1 MATLSL
7 QEVMQM
13 RQRMIFRKTVW
24 ASVVGFFL
32 LAPSVHAAP
41 PVSFDND
48 ACNNPSAEARL
59 RQREAAV
66 LGPAHADS
74 HARARA
80 KQCRVAAGLDRVAT
94 PDDQVLAAAKAQA
107 TNTAGQW
114 SAPFVIPV
122 VGITAVL
129 LHTGKVLFWSYE
141 PTQYH
146 NPAASNTGVAYVW
159 DPATRTGHP
168 ITPPENIWCAGQ
180 TILSDG
186 RVFIAG
192 GNLRYPDPNAPE
204 GQQNFQGALSSYT
217 FNPLS
222 ESWTTQPNMSVGRW
236 YPTVTKL
243 ADNRVVITSGLD
255 ETGSGNTT
263 SVVELFTPAA
273 GMDSVGTM
281 STVSL
286 HHPSGMYPFQYLLGS
301 GQMMQA
307 GPAFYNTV
315 LLTPGAW
322 SWSSIPNMLS
332 SHYEYANGVIYT
344 DASVTPVKQAVM
356 IAGGAEGDS
365 AFRNNEWFDVGNPNA
380 GWRQFPQWLQPRH
393 NANTVILPDGTL
405 FTVGGNAAS
414 NGYDNPHFDS
424 ELYNKPAGD
433 PTGTWIPMS
442 PNTIQAGYHS
452 SAILLPDA
460 TVLLSQDDMNPLAA
474 STHQAQVYSPPYL
487 FKGARPNISSAPGTL
502 SLGQTFTVGSST
514 PNVSSVALVA
524 PGAVTHGNDMHQRY
538 IKLRYTKQGAKN
550 LRVTLPASSSLVPP
564 GYYMLFIIDS
574 QGVPSV
580 AKFVRVS

>member
-1 MATLSL
+1 MSQFT
-7 QEVMQM
+7 
-13 RQRMIFRKTVW
+13 IFRNTVS
-24 ASVVGFFL
+24 ASVLGFTL
-32 LAPSVHAAP
+32 MAPTSGKAA

-48 ACNNPSAEARL
+48 ACTNPSAEARL
-59 RQREAAV
+59 RQRETVV

-80 KQCRVAAGLDRVAT
+80 KQCRVAMGLEKVAT

-114 SAPFVIPV
+114 SDPFVIPV

-129 LHTGKVLFWSYE
+129 LHSGKVLFWSYE
-141 PTQYH
+141 PSQYH
-146 NPAASNTGVAYVW
+146 NPDASNTGVAYLW
-159 DPATRTGHP
+159 DSATRTGHP
-168 ITPPENIWCAGQ
+168 LTPPENIWCAGQ

-192 GNLRYPDPNAPE
+192 GNLRYADPNAPAGQTNFE
-204 GQQNFQGALSSYT
+204 GSMSTYT

-222 ESWTTQPNMSVGRW
+222 ETWTAQPNMSVGRW
-236 YPTVTKL
+236 YPTATRL
-243 ADNRVVITSGLD
+243 ADNSVVITSGLD

-263 SVVELFTPAA
+263 AVVEVFTPAPS
-273 GMDSVGTM
+273 MDGVGTI
-281 STVSL
+281 STVSFRD
-286 HHPSGMYPFQYLLGS
+286 PSGLYPFQYLLSS

-307 GPAFYNTV
+307 GPAYYNTA
-315 LLTPGAW
+315 LLTPGTW
-322 SWSSIPNMLS
+322 SWSSIPNLLS
-332 SHYEYANGVIYT
+332 SHYEWANGVLYT
-344 DASVTPVKQAVM
+344 DASVTPARQVVM
-356 IAGGAEGDS
+356 IAGGAEGDA
-365 AFRNNEWFDVGNPNA
+365 AFRNNEWFDVGNPGA
-380 GWRQFPQWLQPRH
+380 GWRQFPQWLEPRH

-414 NGYDNPHFDS
+414 SGYDNPHFNS
-424 ELYNKPAGD
+424 ELYNKPVGD
-433 PTGTWIPMS
+433 PTGSWIPTS
-442 PNTIQAGYHS
+442 PNTIQAAYHS

-460 TVLLSQDDMNPLAA
+460 TVLLSQDDMDPLAA

-487 FKGARPNISSAPGTL
+487 FKGARPSITSAPGTL
-502 SLGQTFTVGSST
+502 SLGQPFTIGSST

-524 PGAVTHGNDMHQRY
+524 PGAVTHANDMHQRY
-538 IKLRYTKQGAKN
+538 IKLRYTKNGAKN

-564 GYYMLFIIDS
+564 GYYMLFLIDS

-580 AKFVRVS
+580 AKFVHVS